1 MGKRPGYMLDDG
13 YMDLD
18 IFLNLGLL
26 VSALWFSKV
35 TLESILSCVDNDNRE
50 DFGGHLVLAFVTL
63 L

>member
-1 MGKRPGYMLDDG
+1 MMDDG

-35 TLESILSCVDNDNRE
+35 TLEDILELSVKELCR
-50 DFGGHLVLAFVTL
+50 
-63 L
+63 